1 MDCSAECSSCNGTGA
16 ITEEFQKET
25 REKYTPRFVNYSPN
39 SAVVWPLI
47 ILNIIVFAF
56 VRYGPPEYT
65 SSLFLSAQS
74 LSLGHYWAFLTPSFV
89 HWSAIHLILN
99 MSFLGYYGPALE
111 GLLGKSRFL
120 ACYLFSGLTACVASY
135 VGNIL
140 VQGYD
145 FAGVGASGPLFG
157 FVGSFLAL
165 HYRWRMVSM
174 INLRSLINWTGG
186 ILIVGFALELTDYGF
201 IDNWAHL
208 GGLLG
213 GLVFNLVLPKPQG
226 R

>member
-1 MDCSAECSSCNGTGA
+1 MNCPRCQGSGKCAECDGAGYIECPSCSGKGSKTTSRGASYACKSCGGDGKMDCSAECSSCNGTGA

-74 LSLGHYWAFLTPSFV
+74 LSLGHYRAFLTPSFV

-99 MSFLGYYGPALE
+99 MSFLGYYGPA
-111 GLLGKSRFL
+111 
-120 ACYLFSGLTACVASY
+120 
-135 VGNIL
+135 
-140 VQGYD
+140 
-145 FAGVGASGPLFG
+145 
-157 FVGSFLAL
+157 
-165 HYRWRMVSM
+165 
-174 INLRSLINWTGG
+174 
-186 ILIVGFALELTDYGF
+186 
-201 IDNWAHL
+201 
-208 GGLLG
+208 
-213 GLVFNLVLPKPQG
+213 
-226 R
+226 